1 MRQLLAEKKR
11 QMALSLLM
19 AYPFILYILA
29 LIAPYAN
36 SFEELIYGMDHLSYR
51 PVYCGNTIKVCF
63 FGSVIYAM
71 VGVYIVTSMKNYRND
86 EEHGSAKFGSVR
98 ALKKL
103 YACKVK
109 IENLRLTE
117 NIMLGFDVFRHQL
130 NLNSLIIGGSGTW
143 KSRGFILPNLLLGGC
158 SFVVTDPKGE
168 LLHKIGKFLLK
179 ILGYDV
185 RVLDLK
191 NHEKSM
197 CYNPFAYFRNDNDI
211 LDFVNGAW
219 EAMSDKKATRG
230 EEIWSEQS
238 KAMLISFMMYLFH
251 YAPPEEQNFPTVMKM
266 IHEVKTSE
274 GMKQEISAID
284 ILFTQLDTDDP
295 AFGYYKTW
303 SSAKGRTLASILAT
317 LQAKM
322 TVFNLE
328 SMRKLTYCDEL
339 ALSELGT
346 KKVALFCITPDNTKS
361 YNFLAGI
368 MYTQLIQQ
376 LYDYADN
383 VCHGPLPQK
392 VMFLWDEFANIAL
405 PDDYEQILS
414 TARSRNIG
422 FAIVLQNKQ
431 QIEALY
437 KEVYQSM
444 IGNCD
449 TFLFL
454 GSNEL
459 ETCKYFSELMGD
471 ETVIVRTYNKTY
483 GMHGSITR
491 QENKVARKL
500 MTPDELRKLN
510 KRKAILIIR
519 GEDPVIDNKIV
530 LRKCKNYKHLAD
542 GLRTKKNAYDWGQTN
557 YASGT
562 VDILPANY
570 SNKIT
575 PLPRTTSRLME
586 EDELQ
591 KLAS

>member
-1 MRQLLAEKKR
+1 
-11 QMALSLLM
+11 
-19 AYPFILYILA
+19 
-29 LIAPYAN
+29 
-36 SFEELIYGMDHLSYR
+36 
-51 PVYCGNTIKVCF
+51 
-63 FGSVIYAM
+63 
-71 VGVYIVTSMKNYRND
+71 MKNYRNN
-86 EEHGSAKFGSVR
+86 EEYGSAKFGSAKVLNR
-98 ALKKL
+98 I
-103 YACKVK
+103 YACKNKVQ
-109 IENLRLTE
+109 NLRITE
-117 NIMLGFDVFRHQL
+117 NIRLGFDVFRHQL
-130 NLNSLIIGGSGTW
+130 NLNMLIIGGSGTW

-168 LLHKIGKFLLK
+168 LLHKIGRFLLK
-179 ILGYDV
+179 IIGYDV

-197 CYNPFAYFRNDNDI
+197 CYNPFVYFRNDNDI
-211 LDFVNGAW
+211 LNFVNGAW
-219 EAMSDKKATRG
+219 EAMSDKKAMKG

-238 KAMLISFMMYLFH
+238 KAMLISFMMYLYH
-251 YAPPEEQNFPTVMKM
+251 YAPPEEQNFATIMKM
-266 IHEVKTSE
+266 IHEVKASE
-274 GMKQEISAID
+274 GMKQEIGAID
-284 ILFTQLDTDDP
+284 ILFNQLTSDDP

-303 SSAKGRTLASILAT
+303 SSAKGRTLSSILAT

-339 ALSELGT
+339 GLLELAT

-361 YNFLAGI
+361 FNFLAGI

-376 LYDYADN
+376 LYDYSDN
-383 VCHGPLPQK
+383 VCHGQLPQK

-449 TFLFL
+449 TFIFL

-459 ETCKYFSELMGD
+459 ETCKYFSDLMDD
-471 ETVIVRTYNKTY
+471 ETIIVRTYNKTY
-483 GMHGSITR
+483 GMHGSVTR
-491 QENKVARKL
+491 QETKAGRKL
-500 MTPDELRKLN
+500 MTPGELRKLN
-510 KRKAILIIR
+510 KKKAVVIMR
-519 GEDPVIDNKIV
+519 GEDPVIDKKIV
-530 LRKCKNYKHLAD
+530 LKKCQNYKYLAE
-542 GLRTKKNAYDWGQTN
+542 GIRKKKNAYEWGSTN

-570 SNKIT
+570 SDKIT
-575 PLPRTTSRLME
+575 PLPKTTARLVE
-586 EDELQ
+586 DDELK